1 MEKKLEI
8 LAPVGGPE
16 QLIAAVRA
24 GADAVYLGT
33 TGFNARRNA
42 KNFSAADL
50 PSVVSYCHARGV
62 KVHVTV
68 NTLIF
73 DDEYDALCREVDA
86 IAAAGVDAVIVQDL
100 AVAQLFRTRYP
111 SIRRHAS
118 TQMAVHNLDGARQAE
133 ALGFDRV
140 VLARELDRAEI
151 RKISENVSIETE
163 MFVHGAHC
171 MSLSGAC
178 YLSSLIG
185 GRSGNR
191 GTCAQPC
198 RTDFRVGKKS
208 YALSLKDMSYV
219 SAIPELA
226 SLGVVSL
233 KIEGRM
239 KRPEYVAAAVTACR
253 QSRAEQPYD
262 LETLEKVFSRSGF
275 TQGYLDGRRTG
286 AMFGVRTQADID
298 ASGKVLG
305 ELAALYRGEYP
316 GVGVDM
322 TLDVSETQTTLTVT
336 DGLHRVTVTGE
347 APQAA
352 LSHPIN
358 EEGARR
364 SLSRTGGTPFY
375 LDKLTFSAVPDVFV
389 PGSALNALRAQA
401 LDKLLEARSQITPHT
416 PQAPYPALPSPHIA
430 QDAAL
435 WGKFETYAQAKAA
448 GALAKI
454 ILPAHEI
461 AAHPECV
468 SEYGEALICAFEPV
482 LFPQFEDR
490 FDALAEKV
498 RDLGVKSAWT
508 ENLYG
513 VSLASRLGM
522 QIYGGSALNITNTRA
537 LSQYAAMGLSAA
549 TVSFELSA
557 SRISALGG
565 DLPRGAV
572 QYGYLPAM
580 RTRACPVKT
589 GESCGKCPGKAE
601 LVDRKGVRFP
611 FVCAGK
617 AYGTLYNTVPL
628 YAFDRRIDNVDFR
641 LAVFTIENPEEVREV
656 MACIRAQ
663 APLEKPMT
671 RGLYFREVL

>member
-1 MEKKLEI
+1 MKKLEI

-16 QLIAAVRA
+16 QLTAAVRA

-42 KNFSAADL
+42 KNFSAEDL
-50 PSVVSYCHARGV
+50 PSVVSFCHARGV
-62 KVHVTV
+62 RVHVTV

-73 DDEYDALCREVDA
+73 DDEYDALLREADA

-100 AVAQLFRTRYP
+100 AVAELFRTRYP

-140 VLARELDRAEI
+140 VLARELSRAEI

-198 RTDFRVGKKS
+198 RTDFRVGQKS

-219 SAIPELA
+219 NYIPELA
-226 SLGVVSL
+226 GLGVVSL

-253 QSRAEQPYD
+253 QSRAHQPYD

-275 TQGYLDGRRTG
+275 TSGYLDGKRTG
-286 AMFGVRTQADID
+286 DMFGVRTQSDIE
-298 ASGKVLG
+298 ASSAVIG
-305 ELAALYRGEYP
+305 ELAALYRAEYP
-316 GVGVDM
+316 GIAADM
-322 TLDVSETQTTLTVT
+322 ALTATENETVLTVS
-336 DGLHRVTVTGE
+336 DGENKITVKGD

-352 LSHPIN
+352 LSRPLDAD
-358 EEGARR
+358 GARR
-364 SLSRTGGTPFY
+364 FLSRTGGTPFY
-375 LDKLTFSAVPDVFV
+375 LDKLEFHGADGLFV
-389 PGSALNALRAQA
+389 PASQLNAMRAQALNAL
-401 LDKLLEARSQITPHT
+401 LEARGRIAPHV
-416 PQAPYPALPSPHIA
+416 PAAPAPAMPKPHEA
-430 QDAAL
+430 KEPAL
-435 WGKFETYAQAKAA
+435 WGKFETLAQARSA
-448 GALAKI
+448 GQLDRI
-454 ILPAHEI
+454 ILPAAEI

-468 SEYGEALICAFEPV
+468 ETYGDKLVCAFEPV

-490 FDALAEKV
+490 FDALAETV
-498 RDLGVKSAWT
+498 RALGVHAAWT
-508 ENLYG
+508 ENIYG
-513 VSLASRLGM
+513 VSLAKRLGM
-522 QIYGGSALNITNTRA
+522 TLCGGCALNITNSRA
-537 LSQYAAMGLSAA
+537 LESYAAMGFAA
-549 TVSFELSA
+549 VTVSFEASA
-557 SRISALGG
+557 ARIAALGG

-580 RTRACPVKT
+580 RTRACPVMT
-589 GESCGKCPGKAE
+589 GEGCGKCAGRAE
-601 LVDRKGVRFP
+601 LTDRKGVRFP

-617 AYGTLYNTVPL
+617 AYGTLYNSVPL
-628 YAFDRRIDNVDFR
+628 YAFDRRVANVDFR
-641 LAVFTIENPEEVREV
+641 LAVFTIETPQEVREI
-656 MACIRAQ
+656 MTRIRDA